1 VLDTL
6 EKLLL
11 ESPIL
16 ALFIIFWIGAVAS
29 LSSCTAIRLPIV
41 LGYIVAS
48 GGSRKRSLL
57 LTASFFVGLVVS
69 YVLIGAAAAFLGGVV
84 HQLLLTSKVIFWI
97 SGALLIVAGAM
108 VSGLIGPNLLPGR
121 WQHIGARLDRA
132 RTAGALVFGLLFG
145 LLTMP
150 ACPLCGA
157 GLIVL
162 AGIVAAKS
170 LSWYGL
176 AMFASFALGQS
187 LPVVA
192 IGVLTTIIRPG
203 LINRLRTSLCSVE
216 QHIQL
221 LCGNLLMVLGIYFII
236 VG

>member
-6 EKLLL
+6 GKLLT
-11 ESPIL
+11 ESPVL
-16 ALFIIFWIGAVAS
+16 ALVVIFWIGAVAS
-29 LSSCTAIRLPIV
+29 ISSCTAIRLPIV
-41 LGYIVAS
+41 LGYVAAS

-57 LTASFFVGLVVS
+57 LTASFLAGLVVS
-69 YVLIGAAAAFLGGVV
+69 YVLIGAAAAFVGGVV
-84 HQLLLTSKVIFWI
+84 RQLLQTSKVIFWVSGI
-97 SGALLIVAGAM
+97 LLFIVGAL
-108 VSGLIGPNLLPGR
+108 VSGLISPSLLPGR
-121 WQHIGARLDRA
+121 WRSVAGHLERA
-132 RTAGALVFGLLFG
+132 RTAGAVVFGLLFG

-157 GLIVL
+157 GLIML

-176 AMFASFALGQS
+176 AMFASFALGQG

-192 IGVLTTIIRPG
+192 IGVLTTMVRPG
-203 LINRLRTSLCSVE
+203 VINRLRTSLCSVE

-221 LCGNLLMVLGIYFII
+221 LCGNLLMVLGIYYI
-236 VG
+236 VVA